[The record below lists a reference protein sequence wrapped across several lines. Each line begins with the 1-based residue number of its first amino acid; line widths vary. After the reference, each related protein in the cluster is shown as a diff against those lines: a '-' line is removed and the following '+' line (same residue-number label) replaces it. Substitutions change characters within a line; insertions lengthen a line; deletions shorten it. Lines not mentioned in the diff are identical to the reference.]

1 MNPLYINTPLIAS
14 RPLSQYL
21 GAEVMLK
28 VELLQ
33 PSGSFKNRG
42 IGHYCLKAARDGIR
56 YFVSAS
62 GGNAGLAVAYSGRE
76 LGIPVTVVI
85 PETTP
90 AFMKAK
96 IAAEGAE
103 VRVEGKN
110 LNEAS
115 LFAKN
120 LAEEK
125 NGLFI
130 SPYDHPAIWEGHAS
144 LVHEIARTGKKPG
157 AIILS
162 VGGGGLLCGVVQGL
176 HEVGWKDVPV
186 ITVETEGAASFAKSM
201 EEDQLVT
208 LDAIT
213 TVATSLGLKRVTDQ
227 AFHYSKK
234 HKIHP
239 FVVSDQEA
247 VSAAFRFMDDH
258 KLMLEPACAVCLVPI
273 YRKDALLQQFS
284 SIHVVLCGGNVVT
297 LELLQKWKNEPL
309 T

>member
-14 RPLSQYL
+14 RTLSQHL
-21 GAEVMLK
+21 GSEVMLK

-56 YFVSAS
+56 AFISAS

-90 AFMKAK
+90 SFMREK
-96 IAAEGAE
+96 IMAEGAT
-103 VRVEGKN
+103 VIVHGAN
-110 LNEAS
+110 LNDAS

-120 LAEEK
+120 LAEQK

-130 SPYDHPAIWEGHAS
+130 SPFDHPAIWEGHAS
-144 LVHEIARTGKKPG
+144 LVHEIARAGKKPG
-157 AIILS
+157 AMILS

-201 EEDQLVT
+201 EEDRLVT
-208 LDAIT
+208 LDTIK

-227 AFHYSKK
+227 AFRYAKK
-234 HKIHP
+234 HPIHP
-239 FVVSDQEA
+239 FVVSDKEA
-247 VSAAFRFMDDH
+247 IDASLRFLDDH
-258 KLMLEPACAVCLVPI
+258 KLLLEPACAVCLVPI
-273 YRKDALLQQFS
+273 YKKEPFLQQFG
-284 SIHVVLCGGNVVT
+284 SIHVVLCGGNVIT
-297 LELLQKWKNEPL
+297 LELLQKWKAE
-309 T
+309 